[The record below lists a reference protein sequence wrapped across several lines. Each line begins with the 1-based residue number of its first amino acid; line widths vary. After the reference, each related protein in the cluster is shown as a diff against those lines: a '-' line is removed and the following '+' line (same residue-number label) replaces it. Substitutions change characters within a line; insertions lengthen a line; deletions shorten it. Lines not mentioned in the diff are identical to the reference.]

1 MSKIMKTIRSIKVS
15 YNFRNFCF
23 NFFVFCFLG
32 LHPRHKEVPRLGV
45 ESELQL
51 QACTTATA
59 MWDPRHICDLHHSS
73 QQCQIFNLPSEARDQ
88 THIPV
93 DTSHFHY
100 HWVTIG
106 IPFFGVILSFFF
118 FFFLRIL
125 RNSNSH
131 SLIPK
136 IKICLDFGITQLRH
150 KPPHH
155 LVA

>member
-1 MSKIMKTIRSIKVS
+1 MLHLFEYYPVMFVDIFQCLNILYRLQLVENTTKFNISDLLKLFKLFIIMSKIMKTIRSIKVS

-100 HWVTIG
+100 H
-106 IPFFGVILSFFF
+106 
-118 FFFLRIL
+118 
-125 RNSNSH
+125 
-131 SLIPK
+131 
-136 IKICLDFGITQLRH
+136 
-150 KPPHH
+150 
-155 LVA
+155 